1 MSRGG
6 RKHISN
12 ALCRVLSSLNDK
24 PNGIY
29 ILLTAPMPT
38 EKLIT
43 YLPTYDKTILYVMIT
58 LVSINLMILLYKFL
72 TRKLQH
78 STIAL
83 ELSTGHRCITHP
95 LINVPLC
102 PKMYHYLAREN
113 FSHMKVEGWIRPML
127 LWERGQITIVNFLDH
142 SELQIPQ
149 HAQKTFVSV
158 WQGIKQ
164 RRILKQLVY
173 CYVIAQHGFH
183 VKAMT
188 CTTCEPVS
196 MNVATAPTDQ
206 IEQIPLYL
214 RLSDTEIETE
224 NLWLLKMKNIHN
236 NILYN

>member
-6 RKHISN
+6 RRHISN
-12 ALCRVLSSLNDK
+12 TLCRVLSSLNDK

-29 ILLTAPMPT
+29 ILPTAPMPT

-142 SELQIPQ
+142 SELQIL
-149 HAQKTFVSV
+149 QKTFVSV
-158 WQGIKQ
+158 WQGIKL

-183 VKAMT
+183 VKVCPMT

-206 IEQIPLYL
+206 IEQIPLYP
-214 RLSDTEIETE
+214 RLLDTEIETE
-224 NLWLLKMKNIHN
+224 NLWLLKMKNKH

>member
-6 RKHISN
+6 RRHITN

-24 PNGIY
+24 LNAIY
-29 ILLTAPMPT
+29 ILPTAPMPT

-127 LWERGQITIVNFLDH
+127 LWERRQITIVNFLDH

-149 HAQKTFVSV
+149 KTFVSV
-158 WQGIKQ
+158 WQGIKL

-173 CYVIAQHGFH
+173 CYVIA
-183 VKAMT
+183 
-188 CTTCEPVS
+188 
-196 MNVATAPTDQ
+196 
-206 IEQIPLYL
+206 
-214 RLSDTEIETE
+214 
-224 NLWLLKMKNIHN
+224 
-236 NILYN
+236 

>member
-1 MSRGG
+1 M
-6 RKHISN
+6 
-12 ALCRVLSSLNDK
+12 
-24 PNGIY
+24 
-29 ILLTAPMPT
+29 LLPTAPMPT

-102 PKMYHYLAREN
+102 PKMYHYLARDN
-113 FSHMKVEGWIRPML
+113 FSHMKVDGWIRPML

-149 HAQKTFVSV
+149 KTFVSV
-158 WQGIKQ
+158 WQGIKL

-173 CYVIAQHGFH
+173 CYVIAQHDFMWKFVLWH
-183 VKAMT
+183 VLHANLFPWMSPQHPPIK
-188 CTTCEPVS
+188 
-196 MNVATAPTDQ
+196 
-206 IEQIPLYL
+206 
-214 RLSDTEIETE
+214 LSKFLCIRVYQT
-224 NLWLLKMKNIHN
+224 LK
-236 NILYN
+236 

>member
-6 RKHISN
+6 RRHISN

-29 ILLTAPMPT
+29 ILPTAPMPT

-149 HAQKTFVSV
+149 KTFVSV
-158 WQGIKQ
+158 WQLRNQTKKNTETIGLLLCNYLTWISCESLSYDMYYIYWIGALFPWMSPQHPPIKLSKFLCIRVYQ
-164 RRILKQLVY
+164 TLK
-173 CYVIAQHGFH
+173 
-183 VKAMT
+183 
-188 CTTCEPVS
+188 
-196 MNVATAPTDQ
+196 
-206 IEQIPLYL
+206 
-214 RLSDTEIETE
+214 
-224 NLWLLKMKNIHN
+224 
-236 NILYN
+236 

>member
-6 RKHISN
+6 RRHISN

-29 ILLTAPMPT
+29 ILPTAPMPT

-102 PKMYHYLAREN
+102 HITWHVRIFHTWKL
-113 FSHMKVEGWIRPML
+113 KVGLDLCYCGKEVKLL
-127 LWERGQITIVNFLDH
+127 LWISWTILSCKFLR
-142 SELQIPQ
+142 
-149 HAQKTFVSV
+149 K
-158 WQGIKQ
+158 
-164 RRILKQLVY
+164 
-173 CYVIAQHGFH
+173 
-183 VKAMT
+183 
-188 CTTCEPVS
+188 
-196 MNVATAPTDQ
+196 
-206 IEQIPLYL
+206 PLSQYGKE
-214 RLSDTEIETE
+214 S
-224 NLWLLKMKNIHN
+224 N
-236 NILYN
+236 

>member
-6 RKHISN
+6 RRHISN

-29 ILLTAPMPT
+29 ILPTAPMPT

-58 LVSINLMILLYKFL
+58 LVLINLMILLYKFL

-113 FSHMKVEGWIRPML
+113 FSHMKIEVGLDLCYCGKEVKLL
-127 LWERGQITIVNFLDH
+127 LWISWTILSCKFL
-142 SELQIPQ
+142 
-149 HAQKTFVSV
+149 
-158 WQGIKQ
+158 IK
-164 RRILKQLVY
+164 
-173 CYVIAQHGFH
+173 
-183 VKAMT
+183 
-188 CTTCEPVS
+188 
-196 MNVATAPTDQ
+196 
-206 IEQIPLYL
+206 PLSQYGKE
-214 RLSDTEIETE
+214 S
-224 NLWLLKMKNIHN
+224 N
-236 NILYN
+236 

>member
-1 MSRGG
+1 
-6 RKHISN
+6 
-12 ALCRVLSSLNDK
+12 
-24 PNGIY
+24 
-29 ILLTAPMPT
+29 MPT

-102 PKMYHYLAREN
+102 PKMYHYVAREN
-113 FSHMKVEGWIRPML
+113 LSHMKVEGWIRPML
-127 LWERGQITIVNFLDH
+127 LWERGQVTIVNFLDH
-142 SELQIPQ
+142 SEMQIP
-149 HAQKTFVSV
+149 QKTFVSV
-158 WQGIKQ
+158 WQGIKL

-183 VKAMT
+183 LSYDMYYMRT
-188 CTTCEPVS
+188 CFHECRHSTHRSNWANSSVS
-196 MNVATAPTDQ
+196 ASIRHWNRNRESLIT
-206 IEQIPLYL
+206 
-214 RLSDTEIETE
+214 
-224 NLWLLKMKNIHN
+224 KNEK
-236 NILYN
+236 

>member
-1 MSRGG
+1 MKKKIIIKFLGLQFSRRDPIFQKLMGPTTPFW
-6 RKHISN
+6 KC
-12 ALCRVLSSLNDK
+12 LVPTLLSSLNDK

-29 ILLTAPMPT
+29 ILPTAPMPT

-102 PKMYHYLAREN
+102 AKMYHYLAREN

-149 HAQKTFVSV
+149 KTFVSV
-158 WQGIKQ
+158 CK
-164 RRILKQLVY
+164 
-173 CYVIAQHGFH
+173 
-183 VKAMT
+183 
-188 CTTCEPVS
+188 ES
-196 MNVATAPTDQ
+196 N
-206 IEQIPLYL
+206 
-214 RLSDTEIETE
+214 
-224 NLWLLKMKNIHN
+224 
-236 NILYN
+236 

>member
-6 RKHISN
+6 RRHISN

-29 ILLTAPMPT
+29 ILPTAPMPT

-83 ELSTGHRCITHP
+83 ALSTGHRCITHP

-102 PKMYHYLAREN
+102 PKIHHYLAREN

-149 HAQKTFVSV
+149 KTFVSV
-158 WQGIKQ
+158 WQGIKL

-173 CYVIAQHGFH
+173 CYVIA
-183 VKAMT
+183 
-188 CTTCEPVS
+188 
-196 MNVATAPTDQ
+196 
-206 IEQIPLYL
+206 
-214 RLSDTEIETE
+214 
-224 NLWLLKMKNIHN
+224 
-236 NILYN
+236 